1 MKTSKALYL
10 EIGGIAAAV
19 LMALF
24 CGVIVI
30 LLISNEP
37 LTAISALLV
46 DPVANAFNIGTILN
60 KAVPLILT
68 GLALSVVFQSGVF
81 SMGAEG
87 QLYIGGFMGALVA
100 VYMPGLTPWIHL
112 PLVLICAIAGG
123 ALFGAIPGILKAYL
137 NANEVVTTLMLNF
150 VAILTTS
157 YLVNNPFKAPDAGGY
172 ARMSFISKDIQLGK
186 IIPGFSAHTG
196 IFIALAAVVA
206 VFLLLYKTSIG
217 YELRL
222 VGKNGHFA
230 RYGGIANR
238 KVVVFSV
245 MISGGL
251 AGLAGIV
258 EILGIHQTFKDSF
271 SAGLGFDGIIIALLA
286 RNHPIGVLIAALFY
300 AYIQVGAQT
309 MQIGSD
315 MPREVAVIIQV
326 MLVLLVSSQAIFNYL
341 KQKYALSGPKVV
353 K

>member
-1 MKTSKALYL
+1 MKSSKALYL
-10 EIGGIAAAV
+10 EVGGILAAV
-19 LMALF
+19 VAALV
-24 CGVIVI
+24 CGFIVI
-30 LLISNEP
+30 LFTSSQP
-37 LTAISALLV
+37 FTAISALLL
-46 DPVANAFNIGTILN
+46 DPLSSAFNIGTILN

-87 QLYIGGFMGALVA
+87 QLYVGGFVGALA
-100 VYMPGLTPWIHL
+100 GIYLPGLSPWIHL

-123 ALFGAIPGILKAYL
+123 ALFGAIPGLLKAYL
-137 NANEVVTTLMLNF
+137 NANEIVTTLMLNF

-157 YLVNNPFKAPDAGGY
+157 YFVNNQFKAPEGGGY
-172 ARMSFISKDIQLGK
+172 ARMSYIGKDIQLAK
-186 IIPGFSAHTG
+186 IIPGTAAHAG
-196 IFIALAAVVA
+196 ILIAIAAVV
-206 VFLLLYKTSIG
+206 VVYLLLYKTSIG

-230 RYGGIANR
+230 RYGGIATR
-238 KVVVFSV
+238 KVIVFSV

-258 EILGIHQTFKDSF
+258 EILGIHQTFKDNF
-271 SAGLGFDGIIIALLA
+271 SVGLGFDGIIIALLA
-286 RNHPIGVLIAALFY
+286 RNHPVGVLVAGLFY

-309 MQIGSD
+309 MQVGSD
-315 MPREVAVIIQV
+315 MPRDVAVIIQV
-326 MLVLLVSSQAIFNYL
+326 LLVLLVTSQAIFTFIKQRYAKTGL
-341 KQKYALSGPKVV
+341 KAV